1 VRYQACL
8 LCRKL
13 RFFLRK
19 STKTAVTIGALFDS
33 NIQQIVCRLGLCP
46 RPQWG
51 SLQRSPGP
59 LAVFR
64 GPTSKERRGGREF
77 VFCRRKKK
85 QTRQLWLVT
94 AAVVACCML
103 CVLRCGTRFLS
114 YTHIHAA
121 HLSVTAAG
129 AHTYTAD
136 DGDQVTRST
145 I

>member
-8 LCRKL
+8 LCRKLGL

-19 STKTAVTIGALFDS
+19 STKTAVTRGALFDS

-59 LAVFR
+59 LVVLR

-77 VFCRRKKK
+77 VFCPRKKK

-94 AAVVACCML
+94 VAVGGCCML

-114 YTHIHAA
+114 YTHTCSLPVCH
-121 HLSVTAAG
+121 G
-129 AHTYTAD
+129 GGRTY
-136 DGDQVTRST
+136 VHR
-145 I
+145 